1 MKIPN
6 DMAVKAKA
14 RNRLKDQISAELDEH
29 QAEFVLTC
37 VESLDYGPS
46 ILAYARM
53 LHEVQY
59 PPEFTATER
68 TIWSAIISS
77 SDFVSYEKITQARYP
92 EAWCQIEMDDS
103 QLYQEMVVIRAHIK
117 NMRKKLKNY
126 HHPYQIDNRPGYGYK
141 LVKK

>member
-6 DMAVKAKA
+6 DMVVKVRA
-14 RNRLKDQISAELDEH
+14 RNRLKDELSAGLGEH

-37 VESLDYGPS
+37 IENPDYGPS
-46 ILAYARM
+46 VLAYARM

-68 TIWSAIISS
+68 TIWLAIYSLA
-77 SDFVSYEKITQARYP
+77 DYVSYEKITQARYP
-92 EAWCQIEMDDS
+92 EAWCQIATDDS
-103 QLYQEMVVIRAHIK
+103 QVYQEMVVIRAHIK
-117 NMRKKLKNY
+117 NMRRKLKNSNY
-126 HHPYQIDNRPGYGYK
+126 PYQIINRPGYGYK